1 MVIFRNLG
9 GWVKRILLFVE
20 IKMVIYGELVEQVFN
35 LIFPQRYQDRG
46 RQGQTLTDTNCC
58 QPGRAIDTEQSGK

>member
-1 MVIFRNLG
+1 MAATQ
-9 GWVKRILLFVE
+9 ILLYVTYE
-20 IKMVIYGELVEQVFN
+20 ELVEQVFN
-35 LIFPQRYQDRG
+35 LIFLQRYQDRG